1 MVNLLLCGFRLY
13 ENKKKNTE
21 MLAFLEK
28 PHVQPPLLGSACDL
42 SSNPGG
48 ESGYDV
54 AFKGVAP
61 GWKWGAGFQ
70 YSEGLFYSDPVCELN
85 LFSRLQLFTILWT
98 VTRQAPLSM
107 GLSRQEYGSG

>member
-21 MLAFLEK
+21 MLAVLEK

-70 YSEGLFYSDPVCELN
+70 YSDR
-85 LFSRLQLFTILWT
+85 SRC
-98 VTRQAPLSM
+98 
-107 GLSRQEYGSG
+107 

>member
-21 MLAFLEK
+21 MVAFLE
-28 PHVQPPLLGSACDL
+28 PPLLGSACDF

-70 YSEGLFYSDPVCELN
+70 Y
-85 LFSRLQLFTILWT
+85 
-98 VTRQAPLSM
+98 
-107 GLSRQEYGSG
+107 